1 METKYKAAAKFY
13 GTTCVV
19 LLLMLVGLF
28 IMYFRALSKNNPAE
42 SIWKHKYDSLDVLYK
57 NNADRWAKF
66 EKDSKGYYF
75 VNPKDQ
81 KIVKGFNLNNF
92 IEK

>member
-28 IMYFRALSKNNPAE
+28 IMYFRASSKNA
-42 SIWKHKYDSLDVLYK
+42 SVDSYWSKKYDSLHTVYSV
-57 NNADRWAKF
+57 NADRWVKF